1 MIFPHREKFI
11 IRLIKIIFLLIPFSY
26 SFSTLKA
33 EVKYITLNV
42 SASGNTEE
50 IAINNALIE
59 SLSQVN
65 GSKIEGSVTIKEF
78 ENVKQSNSSQDY
90 FYSENYSKDIS
101 KFTKGIIENYQI
113 IDSDNGNFG
122 EWNVEVSVTIAK
134 YALSNQTKRKRIAV
148 LPFRITDTRSLE
160 VQNKKID
167 KRRVLGLL
175 NQSLVTYFTQ
185 TRKFFVADRDFVD
198 ELYIERDFLKNEDVP
213 LAEISKLG
221 NDLGVDLILVGA
233 IEDFNTK
240 SIKKKFESLNKTF
253 VSTKGIVE
261 ISYRVI
267 DVATRQIKY
276 ANLYLSDSGT
286 DNINADTQMI
296 LDAVSEIG
304 NDILF
309 AIYPLRVEKIEGEII
324 YLGQGGTQ
332 INVGD
337 KFGVFRLGDEI
348 NDSYTGES
356 LGQIEERIGTA
367 IITSRTSKISSAKL
381 ELNDDIYIDSKTE
394 LILRNI
400 EEKVEYKSSV
410 SDKIKQKKEEKDED
424 EDIW

>member
-113 IDSDNGNFG
+113 IESDNGNFG

-198 ELYIERDFLKNEDVP
+198 ELYIERDFLKNEEVP

-221 NDLGVDLILVGA
+221 NDLGVDLILVGV

-296 LDAVSEIG
+296 LDAVSKIG

-332 INVGD
+332 INIGD

-356 LGQIEERIGTA
+356 LGQIEEHIGTA
-367 IITSRTSKISSAKL
+367 IITSRTSKISTAKL
-381 ELNDDIYIDSKTE
+381 ELNEDIYIDSKTE

-400 EEKVEYKSSV
+400 EEKIEYKTLV

-424 EDIW
+424 DDIW

>member
-1 MIFPHREKFI
+1 
-11 IRLIKIIFLLIPFSY
+11 
-26 SFSTLKA
+26 
-33 EVKYITLNV
+33 
-42 SASGNTEE
+42 
-50 IAINNALIE
+50 
-59 SLSQVN
+59 
-65 GSKIEGSVTIKEF
+65 
-78 ENVKQSNSSQDY
+78 
-90 FYSENYSKDIS
+90 
-101 KFTKGIIENYQI
+101 
-113 IDSDNGNFG
+113 
-122 EWNVEVSVTIAK
+122 
-134 YALSNQTKRKRIAV
+134 
-148 LPFRITDTRSLE
+148 
-160 VQNKKID
+160 
-167 KRRVLGLL
+167 
-175 NQSLVTYFTQ
+175 
-185 TRKFFVADRDFVD
+185 
-198 ELYIERDFLKNEDVP
+198 
-213 LAEISKLG
+213 
-221 NDLGVDLILVGA
+221 
-233 IEDFNTK
+233 
-240 SIKKKFESLNKTF
+240 
-253 VSTKGIVE
+253 
-261 ISYRVI
+261 
-267 DVATRQIKY
+267 
-276 ANLYLSDSGT
+276 
-286 DNINADTQMI
+286 MI

-381 ELNDDIYIDSKTE
+381 ELNENIYIDSKTE

>member
-113 IDSDNGNFG
+113 IESDNGNFG

-221 NDLGVDLILVGA
+221 NDLGVDLILVGV

-381 ELNDDIYIDSKTE
+381 ELNENIYIDSKTE

-400 EEKVEYKSSV
+400 EEKIEYKTLV

>member
-1 MIFPHREKFI
+1 MSFLYRDKFI
-11 IRLIKIIFLLIPFSY
+11 LRLIKIIFLLILFSY

-50 IAINNALIE
+50 MAINNALIE

-113 IDSDNGNFG
+113 IESDNGNFG

-400 EEKVEYKSSV
+400 EEKIEYKTLV

>member
-113 IDSDNGNFG
+113 IESDNGNFG

-198 ELYIERDFLKNEDVP
+198 ELYIERDFLKNEEVP

-221 NDLGVDLILVGA
+221 NDLGVDLILVGV

-400 EEKVEYKSSV
+400 EEKIEYKTLV

>member
-221 NDLGVDLILVGA
+221 NDLGVDLILVGV

-381 ELNDDIYIDSKTE
+381 ELNENIYIDSKTE

-400 EEKVEYKSSV
+400 EEKVEYKTLV

>member
-198 ELYIERDFLKNEDVP
+198 ELYIERDFLKNEEVP

-221 NDLGVDLILVGA
+221 NDLGVDLILVGV

>member
-221 NDLGVDLILVGA
+221 NDLGVDLILVGV

-381 ELNDDIYIDSKTE
+381 ELNENIYIDSKTE

-400 EEKVEYKSSV
+400 EEKIEYKTLV

>member
-1 MIFPHREKFI
+1 MIFPHREIFI

-185 TRKFFVADRDFVD
+185 SRKFFVADRDFVD
-198 ELYIERDFLKNEDVP
+198 ELYIERDFLKNEEVP

-221 NDLGVDLILVGA
+221 NDLGVDLILVGV

-296 LDAVSEIG
+296 LDAVSKIG

-309 AIYPLRVEKIEGEII
+309 AIYPLRVEKIEGETI

-381 ELNDDIYIDSKTE
+381 ELNENIYIDSKTE

-400 EEKVEYKSSV
+400 EEKVEYKKIV

>member
-50 IAINNALIE
+50 MAINNALIE

>member
-1 MIFPHREKFI
+1 MNFPHREKFV
-11 IRLIKIIFLLIPFSY
+11 IRLLKIFFSLTFFIFSLSN
-26 SFSTLKA
+26 LKA

-113 IDSDNGNFG
+113 IESDNGNFG

-198 ELYIERDFLKNEDVP
+198 ELYIERDFLKNEEVP

-400 EEKVEYKSSV
+400 EEKI
-410 SDKIKQKKEEKDED
+410 D
-424 EDIW
+424 

>member
-221 NDLGVDLILVGA
+221 NDLGVDLILVGV

-400 EEKVEYKSSV
+400 EEKIEYKTLV
-410 SDKIKQKKEEKDED
+410 SDKIKKKKEEKDED

>member
-1 MIFPHREKFI
+1 MIFPHREIFI

-198 ELYIERDFLKNEDVP
+198 ELYIERDFLKNEEVP

-221 NDLGVDLILVGA
+221 NDLGVDLILVGV

-296 LDAVSEIG
+296 LDAVSKIG

-309 AIYPLRVEKIEGEII
+309 AIYPLRVEKIEGETI

-381 ELNDDIYIDSKTE
+381 ELNENIYIDSKTE

>member
-1 MIFPHREKFI
+1 MDKFTL
-11 IRLIKIIFLLIPFSY
+11 RLIKIIFLLILFSY

-113 IDSDNGNFG
+113 IESDNGNFG

-198 ELYIERDFLKNEDVP
+198 ELYIERDFLKNEEVP

-221 NDLGVDLILVGA
+221 NDLGVDLILVGV

-332 INVGD
+332 INIGD

-356 LGQIEERIGTA
+356 LGQIEEHIGTA
-367 IITSRTSKISSAKL
+367 IITSRTSKISTAKL
-381 ELNDDIYIDSKTE
+381 ELNEDIYIDSKTE

-400 EEKVEYKSSV
+400 EEKIEYKTLV

-424 EDIW
+424 DDIW

>member
-11 IRLIKIIFLLIPFSY
+11 IRLIKIIFLLILFSY

-50 IAINNALIE
+50 MAINNALIE

-113 IDSDNGNFG
+113 IESDNGNFG

-381 ELNDDIYIDSKTE
+381 ELNENIYIDSKTE

-400 EEKVEYKSSV
+400 EEKIEYKTLV

>member
-1 MIFPHREKFI
+1 MSFLYRDKFI
-11 IRLIKIIFLLIPFSY
+11 LRLIKIIFLLILFSY

-113 IDSDNGNFG
+113 IESDNGNFG

-221 NDLGVDLILVGA
+221 NDLGVDLILVGV

-400 EEKVEYKSSV
+400 EEKIEYKTLV